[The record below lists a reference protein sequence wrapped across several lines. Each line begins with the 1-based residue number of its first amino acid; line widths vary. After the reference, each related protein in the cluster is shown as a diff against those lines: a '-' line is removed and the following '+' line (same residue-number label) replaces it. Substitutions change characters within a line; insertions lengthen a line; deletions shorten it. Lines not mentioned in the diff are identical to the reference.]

1 MSETAGSPRF
11 ADNAAR
17 IFGQCALLLGWRPD
31 EFWAATP
38 AEVAAIQ
45 TALRGPEQAAG
56 VSRAEIDRL
65 MQIENDQ

>member
-1 MSETAGSPRF
+1 MTGASGNPRF
-11 ADNAAR
+11 AESAER

-31 EFWAATP
+31 EFWSATP

-45 TALRGPEQAAG
+45 NALRGPQQSAC

-65 MQIENDQ
+65 IAAE